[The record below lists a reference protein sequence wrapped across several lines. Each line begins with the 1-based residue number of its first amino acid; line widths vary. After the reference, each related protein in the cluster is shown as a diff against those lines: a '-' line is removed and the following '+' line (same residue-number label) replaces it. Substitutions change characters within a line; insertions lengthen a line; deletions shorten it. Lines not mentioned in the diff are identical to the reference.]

1 MIKILIYSIVLV
13 FGFFLGSIA
22 LSSPILDPIK
32 QAAEQIKAG
41 NINNAITILTL
52 IAEKGD
58 SIADWALVR
67 IYIFSSSRY
76 NNTEK
81 GIESLLRLSARNNA
95 DSKEVLGD
103 LYYYGRRVPQDYKK
117 AAGWYADYVKYE
129 RDSDILTR
137 YGLLFAM
144 GKGVEK
150 NKTKALHLFSEAVKK
165 GYLPAFLLGKKVYQS
180 MTPLEKFFLQDSN

>member
-103 LYYYGRRVPQDYKK
+103 LYYYGRGVPQDYKE

-129 RDSDILTR
+129 RDPDILTR
-137 YGLLFAM
+137 YGLLLAM

-150 NKTKALHLFSEAVKK
+150 DETAAFKLFREAALK
-165 GYLPAFLLGKKVYQS
+165 GYIPAILLGRKVYQILG
-180 MTPLEKFFLQDSN
+180 PIERFFIE